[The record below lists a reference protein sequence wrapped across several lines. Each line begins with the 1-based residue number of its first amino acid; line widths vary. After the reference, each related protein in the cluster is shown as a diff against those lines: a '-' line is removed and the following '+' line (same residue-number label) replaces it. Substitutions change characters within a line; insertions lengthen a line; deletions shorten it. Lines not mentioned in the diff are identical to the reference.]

1 MTNIGNN
8 RHDCILSMK
17 DLIRDGMPQN
27 EIIHKMRSTY
37 PDTHK
42 NTFYD
47 WIPIAYEEIR
57 EEDENN
63 SFENEPCI
71 IETERQRKINLKKK
85 LMEDLEKDYQSET
98 DPNVKRNLR
107 NDLLKQLKAYQ
118 I

>member
-1 MTNIGNN
+1 MTNISKN

-17 DLIRDGMPQN
+17 DLIRDGIPQN
-27 EIIHKMRSTY
+27 EIIHKMRLTY
-37 PDTHK
+37 PDTNK
-42 NTFYD
+42 NTF
-47 WIPIAYEEIR
+47 YEEIR
-57 EEDENN
+57 EEDENDQ
-63 SFENEPCI
+63 FENEPCI